1 MAERLTVA
9 RPYAK
14 AAFARAQSASRLAP
28 WSGALARAAAAI
40 DDPRVRALVGN
51 PRVAPAQLAGLIADV
66 AGLGADDDGKRF
78 IALLVENKRLA
89 LLPEI
94 SRLFDA
100 YKDEVDRVV
109 DVSITSA
116 APMAE
121 AEQAKLGKAL
131 GGRFGRTVR
140 VHTAVD
146 PTLIGGAIV
155 RAGDLVIDGS
165 LKAQLEKLAFEL
177 TA

>member
-14 AAFARAQSASRLAP
+14 AAFARAQAAARLAP
-28 WSGALARAAAAI
+28 WSGALAAAAAAVA
-40 DDPRVRALVGN
+40 DQRVRGLVGN
-51 PRVAPAQLAGLIADV
+51 PRVAAAQLAGFIADL
-66 AGLGADDDGKRF
+66 AKADDDQRRF

-94 SRLFDA
+94 STLFDA

-109 DVSITSA
+109 DVAITSA
-116 APMAE
+116 APMA
-121 AEQAKLGKAL
+121 AGEQSTLAKAL
-131 GGRFGRTVR
+131 EGRFGRTVR

-146 PTLIGGAIV
+146 PTLIGGAVV

-165 LKAQLEKLAFEL
+165 LKSRLEKLAFEL
-177 TA
+177 NA

>member
-1 MAERLTVA
+1 MADRRTIA

-14 AAFARAQSASRLAP
+14 AAFARAQGAARLAE
-28 WSGALARAAAAI
+28 WSGALASAAAAVA
-40 DDPRVRALVGN
+40 DARVHGLIGN
-51 PRVAPAQLAGLIADV
+51 PRVAASQLASFIADI
-66 AGLGADDDGKRF
+66 AKADDDQRRF

-100 YKDEVDRVV
+100 YKDEVDGVV
-109 DVSITSA
+109 DVTITSA
-116 APMAE
+116 APMPA
-121 AEQAKLGKAL
+121 AEQSKLAAAL
-131 GGRFGRTVR
+131 QARFARSVR

-146 PTLIGGAIV
+146 ATLIGGAVV

-165 LKAQLEKLAFEL
+165 LKTKLEKLSVEL